1 LAKSVEKQYIYIVQA
16 SLEPSK
22 CKIGKSND
30 YKRRLNE
37 YNNMTGKSKDNIYTI
52 LFVCEVKNMSKVE
65 NDLKEEFKRLREEN
79 KKEMYFYN
87 QGLFDDYVNFI
98 KNHTMFKKEII
109 VKKEEKKNIVKIVK
123 KTTPTIKERGIRGFK
138 DLLQKSKKVKN
149 DEFYTRYEDVELELK
164 MYDVKIWENKTVFCN
179 CDDAYGGNENNSS
192 AFAIYFI
199 RNFKKLKLKKLICTH
214 YVNNVDLFYEGS
226 KGYIFTK
233 YGYKEIDEKKEYP
246 ENYDGSFDSPLSI
259 KILNEEAD
267 IVCTNPPF
275 SRAIDYWDLVVKS
288 GKKFIIL
295 SAQTNP
301 VNTAF
306 IKYFKDKQVWAGYYQ
321 ALFFL
326 SPKKEKIQMPAF
338 WYTNIE
344 ITDRPKIKYLKF
356 VKLKEIP
363 EKYKKI
369 DDKGTLLVDNC
380 YIPIDYKKEIAVSN
394 RPIINGIL
402 ENGYEIT
409 QYKRYEPYINGKACF
424 ARVLIKKTK

>member
-1 LAKSVEKQYIYIVQA
+1 MAKAKEYVYIVQ
-16 SLEPSK
+16 SSK
-22 CKIGKSND
+22 ETNVCKIGITDNFQ
-30 YKRRLNE
+30 RRLKE
-37 YNNMTGKSKDNIYTI
+37 YNNMTGKSKDTVFKY
-52 LFVCEVKNMSKVE
+52 LFVCEVKDMKKVE
-65 NDLKEEFKRLREEN
+65 NAIKKEFSTNRTEKNKEIYLYNEPWFNIYVDYIKRSQLFIKEILTKEDN
-79 KKEMYFYN
+79 KKT
-87 QGLFDDYVNFI
+87 V
-98 KNHTMFKKEII
+98 T
-109 VKKEEKKNIVKIVK
+109 KIVK
-123 KTTPTIKERGIRGFK
+123 RNTPTLEERGIRGFK

-149 DEFYTRYEDVELELK
+149 DEFYTRYEDVELELN
-164 MYDVKIWENKTVFCN
+164 MYDIKIWENKTIFCN

-192 AFAIYFI
+192 AFTLFFL

-214 YVNNVDLFYEGS
+214 YVSNVDLFYEGP
-226 KGYIFTK
+226 KGYVFTK
-233 YGYKEIDEKKEYP
+233 YGYKEIEQKKEYP
-246 ENYDGSFDSPLSI
+246 DNYDGSFDSPLSL
-259 KILNEEAD
+259 KILKEETD

-275 SRAIDYWDLVVKS
+275 SRAIDYWDILIKS
-288 GKKFIIL
+288 GKRFIIL

-306 IKYFKDKQVWAGYYQ
+306 IKYFKDKKVWAGFYQ

-338 WYTNIE
+338 WYTNIK
-344 ITDRPKIKYLKF
+344 ISNRPKSKYLKF

-402 ENGYEIT
+402 EKGYEIT

-424 ARVLIKKTK
+424 ARVLIKKE

>member
-1 LAKSVEKQYIYIVQA
+1 MAKAKQYVYIVQ
-16 SLEPSK
+16 SSK
-22 CKIGKSND
+22 ETNVCKIGITDNFS
-30 YKRRLNE
+30 RRLKE
-37 YNNMTGKSKDNIYTI
+37 YNNMTGKSKDTI
-52 LFVCEVKNMSKVE
+52 FKYLFVCEVKDMKKVE
-65 NDLKEEFKRLREEN
+65 NAIKKEFFTNRAEKAKEIYLYNEPWFNLYVDFIKRSQLFIKEILIKEEN
-79 KKEMYFYN
+79 KKT
-87 QGLFDDYVNFI
+87 V
-98 KNHTMFKKEII
+98 T
-109 VKKEEKKNIVKIVK
+109 KIVK
-123 KTTPTIKERGIRGFK
+123 RDKPTLEERGIRGFK

-149 DEFYTRYEDVELELK
+149 DEFYTRYEDVELELN
-164 MYDVKIWENKTVFCN
+164 MYDSKIWENKTVFCN

-192 AFAIYFI
+192 AFAWFFL
-199 RNFKKLKLKKLICTH
+199 RNFRKLKLKKLICTH
-214 YVNNVDLFYEGS
+214 YVSNVDLFYEGP

-233 YGYKEIDEKKEYP
+233 YGYKEIEQKKEYP
-246 ENYDGSFDSPLSI
+246 DNYDGSFDSPLSL

-275 SRAIDYWDLVVKS
+275 SRAIEYWDLLVKS

-306 IKYFKDKQVWAGYYQ
+306 IKYFKDKKVWAGFYQ

-338 WYTNIE
+338 WYTNIK
-344 ITDRPKIKYLKF
+344 ITDRPKIKFLKF

-402 ENGYEIT
+402 EKGYEIT

-424 ARVLIKKTK
+424 ARVLIKKI

>member
-1 LAKSVEKQYIYIVQA
+1 MAKEKQYVYIVQ
-16 SLEPSK
+16 SSK
-22 CKIGKSND
+22 ETNVCKIGITDNFS
-30 YKRRLNE
+30 RRLKE
-37 YNNMTGKSKDNIYTI
+37 YNNMTGKSKDTI
-52 LFVCEVKNMSKVE
+52 FKYLFVCEVKDMKKVE
-65 NDLKEEFKRLREEN
+65 NAIKKEFFTNRAEKSKEIYLYNEPWFNLYVDFIKRSQLFIKEILIKEEN
-79 KKEMYFYN
+79 KKT
-87 QGLFDDYVNFI
+87 I
-98 KNHTMFKKEII
+98 T
-109 VKKEEKKNIVKIVK
+109 KIVK
-123 KTTPTIKERGIRGFK
+123 RDKPTLEERGVRGFK

-149 DEFYTRYEDVELELK
+149 DEFYTRYEDVELELN
-164 MYDVKIWENKTVFCN
+164 MYDCKIWENKTVFCN

-192 AFAIYFI
+192 AFAWFFL

-214 YVNNVDLFYEGS
+214 YVSNVDLFYEGP

-233 YGYKEIDEKKEYP
+233 YGYKEIEQKKEYP
-246 ENYDGSFDSPLSI
+246 DNYDGSFDSPLSL

-275 SRAIDYWDLVVKS
+275 SRAIDYWDILVKS

-306 IKYFKDKQVWAGYYQ
+306 IKYFKDKKVWAGFYQ

-338 WYTNIE
+338 WYTNVK
-344 ITDRPKIKYLKF
+344 ITDRPKIKFLKF

-402 ENGYEIT
+402 EKGYEIT
-409 QYKRYEPYINGKACF
+409 Q
-424 ARVLIKKTK
+424 

>member
-1 LAKSVEKQYIYIVQA
+1 LAETKEKQYIYIVQA
-16 SLEPSK
+16 VLEPSK
-22 CKIGKSND
+22 CKIGKTND

-37 YNNMTGKSKDNIYTI
+37 YNNMTGKSKDNIYKY
-52 LFVCEVKNMSKVE
+52 LFVCEVKNMTKVE
-65 NDLKEEFKRLREEN
+65 NDLKEEFKRLREED

-87 QGLFDDYVNFI
+87 KELFDDYVNFI
-98 KNHTMFKKEII
+98 KSHKMYKKENLI
-109 VKKEEKKNIVKIVK
+109 KNEEKKEIVKIVK
-123 KTTPTIKERGIRGFK
+123 KMTPNMKERGIKSFK

-149 DEFYTRYEDVELELK
+149 DEFYTRYEDVELELS
-164 MYDVKIWENKTVFCN
+164 MYDKKIWGNKTVFCN
-179 CDDAYGGNENNSS
+179 CDDAVGGNENNSS
-192 AFAIYFI
+192 AFALYFI
-199 RNFKKLKLKKLICTH
+199 RNFGELKLKKLICTH
-214 YVNNVDLFYEGS
+214 YVSNVDLFYEGP

-233 YGYKEIDEKKEYP
+233 YGYKEIEQKKEYP
-246 ENYDGSFDSPLSI
+246 DNYDGSFDSPLSL
-259 KILNEEAD
+259 KILKEEAD

-275 SRAIDYWDLVVKS
+275 SKAIEYWDILIKS

-306 IKYFKDKQVWAGYYQ
+306 IKYFKDKKVWAGFYQ

-338 WYTNIE
+338 WYTNIK
-344 ITDRPKIKYLKF
+344 INNRPKSKYLKF

-369 DDKGTLLVDNC
+369 DDNGMLLVDNC
-380 YIPIDYKKEIAVSN
+380 YIPIDYNKEIAVSN

-402 ENGYEIT
+402 EKGYEIT

-424 ARVLIKKTK
+424 ARVLIKKI